1 MILPHHQVHW
11 SCSGKRAAAPLALMQ
26 KQGPGGLK
34 TECSSLGISQEANDR
49 VEALTQYVFDS
60 KGRKSVTCFHPDG
73 TNYIR

>member
-1 MILPHHQVHW
+1 
-11 SCSGKRAAAPLALMQ
+11 MQ

-34 TECSSLGISQEANDR
+34 TECSSLGISQEVNDS

-60 KGRKSVTCFHPDG
+60 KGRKSMTGSHPDG